1 MFAEENAGK
10 AGRTQA
16 SERNTNAAAYLCSV
30 PALTFLWSHSHAVE
44 RTVSV
49 DVQSDSCP
57 LLEHINIAVFVITR
71 TGVIAVPFVLVQSF
85 VF

>member
-30 PALTFLWSHSHAVE
+30 SALTFLRSHSHAVE

-49 DVQSDSCP
+49 DVLQSDSCL
-57 LLEHINIAVFVITR
+57 LLEHINIAVFVITC
-71 TGVIAVPFVLVQSF
+71 TGVIAVPLC
-85 VF
+85 